1 MSSAELAVILFY
13 TFIFPILLI
22 IAVAV
27 IAAVV
32 KRLFKDDDTKTNNEK
47 EPRDKTL
54 PTLHADES
62 QETVRI
68 KPESIG
74 KVGEMIIK
82 TALGKKYQLPSKY
95 ILSNVLIPTK
105 DGGTTEIDVIAVT
118 SRGVLLFECKN
129 LTGSLYGDARS
140 KKWIQYVG
148 KKKYT
153 FANPFHQNYGHLKA
167 LETLL
172 GEKYKDV
179 PIYCFF
185 VPTERGKWHFRNLDE
200 TDYVLGRNISLQD
213 FMRKT
218 PVSEAAN
225 SSAGTLV
232 EFLGGFQASEFAM
245 EMHKKYVATKRRYH

>member
-1 MSSAELAVILFY
+1 MSSAELEIILFN
-13 TFIFPILLI
+13 TIIFPILSI

-32 KRLFKDDDTKTNNEK
+32 KWLFKDDGTKINNGK
-47 EPRDKTL
+47 EPRDKIL
-54 PTLHADES
+54 PPLHADES
-62 QETVRI
+62 QETIRI

-95 ILSNVLIPTK
+95 ILSNVLIPTE

-129 LTGSLYGDARS
+129 MKGSIYGDARS
-140 KKWIQYVG
+140 KRWIHYVG
-148 KKKYT
+148 KEKYT
-153 FANPFHQNYGHLKA
+153 FANPFRQNYGHLKA
-167 LETLL
+167 LEALL
-172 GEKYKDV
+172 GDEYKDV

-200 TDYVLGRNISLQD
+200 TDYVLGHNISLQD

-218 PVSEAAN
+218 SVSEAAN
-225 SSAGTLV
+225 SSAGALV

>member
-1 MSSAELAVILFY
+1 MLISSLALVL
-13 TFIFPILLI
+13 LLI
-22 IAVAV
+22 IIGVA
-27 IAAVV
+27 ISIS
-32 KRLFKDDDTKTNNEK
+32 
-47 EPRDKTL
+47 
-54 PTLHADES
+54 ADEKLKELDNKNKELQNVS
-62 QETVRI
+62 NKNAARDLLPSEEERAIKI
-68 KPESIG
+68 KPETIG
-74 KVGEMIIK
+74 KIGEMIVK
-82 TALGKKYQLPSKY
+82 TALGKKYQLPRKY
-95 ILSNVLIPTK
+95 ILSNVIIPTD
-105 DGGTTEIDVIAVT
+105 DGGTTEIDVIAIT
-118 SRGVLLFECKN
+118 SRGILLFECKN

-140 KKWIQYVG
+140 KRWIQYVG

-153 FANPFHQNYGHLKA
+153 FANPFRQNYGHLKA
-167 LETLL
+167 LEALL

-200 TDYVLGRNISLQD
+200 TDYVLGHNISLQD

-245 EMHKKYVATKRRYH
+245 EMHKKYVAYKQH